1 MEKHGQVDKWW
12 YCVLS
17 KNHPLRVI
25 PLDYLEYF
33 FSMWALATPAELES
47 GLEQWKEKLQS
58 GEADKIIAEFEEKR
72 KQIGVTTTIVA
83 YKI

>member
-1 MEKHGQVDKWW
+1 
-12 YCVLS
+12 
-17 KNHPLRVI
+17 
-25 PLDYLEYF
+25 
-33 FSMWALATPAELES
+33 MWALATPAELES